1 MEETVQKAME
11 WGALCRHVPQA
22 VCSEP
27 PGWGSG
33 ECDGDAVDF
42 LVAERN
48 RLHGTRVTATT
59 PARCGSRSA
68 HCHLDVDPRPREKV
82 LLVSRSASPP
92 WALTRQHP
100 KAGRH
105 PGDPTRLSLA
115 VILGARPAR
124 IFFLSG
130 THHIHNH
137 TFYVREWLFK
147 TVFNS
152 ESELIVRMQGWF

>member
-33 ECDGDAVDF
+33 ECDGDTVDF
-42 LVAERN
+42 LVAERKTPWDPCDCHHSCPMWVPVSSLSPG
-48 RLHGTRVTATT
+48 RGPTAT
-59 PARCGSRSA
+59 G
-68 HCHLDVDPRPREKV
+68 E
-82 LLVSRSASPP
+82 SASRGQECV
-92 WALTRQHP
+92 LTLGPDQAAPQGRQASWRP
-100 KAGRH
+100 CQAQLGCD
-105 PGDPTRLSLA
+105 PGSKT
-115 VILGARPAR
+115 AR
-124 IFFLSG
+124 IFFFSG
-130 THHIHNH
+130 TYHIHNH

-152 ESELIVRMQGWF
+152 ESELIVRMQSWS